1 MLAKSKI
8 RVEREIVFHNGKHGG
23 SSSFSLLSF
32 YREDRNKDD

>member
-1 MLAKSKI
+1 MVAKSKI

-23 SSSFSLLSF
+23 GSSFSLLFF